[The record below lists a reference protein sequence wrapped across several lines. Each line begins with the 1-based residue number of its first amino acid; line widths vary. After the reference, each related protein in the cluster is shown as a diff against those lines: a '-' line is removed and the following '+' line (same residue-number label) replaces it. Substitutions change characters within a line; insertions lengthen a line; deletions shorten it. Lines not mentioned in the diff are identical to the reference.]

1 MKLTETNGLFN
12 FEAENIEEG
21 RVLKM
26 FIQHMADDCYE
37 LRLKSYSYD
46 RGRPIESNITGIYL
60 EWEKGSLNEMKN
72 KIKECIEFGE
82 PIPIEVLEEYNK
94 LSAGFL

>member
-21 RVLKM
+21 KVLKM

-37 LRLKSYSYD
+37 LRLKSYSYNSGD
-46 RGRPIESNITGIYL
+46 VTEVCL

-72 KIKECIEFGE
+72 KIKECIEFGL
-82 PIPIEVLEEYNK
+82 PIPIEIQEEYNK
-94 LSAGFL
+94 LMK

>member
-21 RVLKM
+21 KVLKM
-26 FIQHMADDCYE
+26 FIQHMSDDCYE

-46 RGRPIESNITGIYL
+46 RNDPTGNVTSVHFK
-60 EWEKGSLNEMKN
+60 WEKASLRKLKN
-72 KIKECIEFGE
+72 KIKECIEFGL
-82 PIPIEVLEEYNK
+82 PIPIEIQEEYNK
-94 LSAGFL
+94 LMK